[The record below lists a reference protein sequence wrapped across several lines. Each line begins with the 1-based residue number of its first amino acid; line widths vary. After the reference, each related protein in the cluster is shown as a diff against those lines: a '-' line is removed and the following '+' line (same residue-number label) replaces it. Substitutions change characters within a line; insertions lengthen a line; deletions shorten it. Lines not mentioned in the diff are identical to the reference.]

1 MDTDFRTGETY
12 VNLREFFPG
21 ELNHKLSTY
30 KLTTT
35 GHLAWSTLEDYDDG
49 YPLPVFKRGGRVLSA
64 ATRVGPVAPGA
75 TAWGGTT
82 AWSLRSDNGELDFL
96 ANAETDAGLPLSPH
110 PAFPP
115 EQKLVAAD
123 SGGGMVMAGATIQ
136 LLNNQFVQDVHV
148 WKFSSDGRALWV
160 SPPIE
165 VSEQANS
172 GNEME
177 GLYASP
183 VSCDVVLAL
192 DGDNIF
198 SQDRPRVLMLSASG
212 DVDQDG
218 CTDQR
223 DVGIVVNSVS
233 FNDPAPFADMNCDGK
248 VDANDVALVQARV
261 GQCF

>member
-1 MDTDFRTGETY
+1 
-12 VNLREFFPG
+12 
-21 ELNHKLSTY
+21 
-30 KLTTT
+30 
-35 GHLAWSTLEDYDDG
+35 
-49 YPLPVFKRGGRVLSA
+49 
-64 ATRVGPVAPGA
+64 
-75 TAWGGTT
+75 
-82 AWSLRSDNGELDFL
+82 
-96 ANAETDAGLPLSPH
+96 
-110 PAFPP
+110 
-115 EQKLVAAD
+115 
-123 SGGGMVMAGATIQ
+123 MVMAGATIQ
-136 LLNNQFVQDVHV
+136 LLDNQFVQDVHV

-177 GLYASP
+177 GLYASS

-198 SQDRPRVLMLSASG
+198 SQDRSRVLMLSASG

-223 DVGIVVNSVS
+223 DVSIVAASVS